1 MICCNNPP
9 GCVISIVLTLRFV
22 DPFMQG
28 SGLSRARPVDAGAS
42 GKDDDI
48 RAPLPG
54 TAGPPWSPRGRDRP
68 ARSQVPAALLHQ
80 SHRRSTQGLPVERD
94 THDV

>member
-1 MICCNNPP
+1 MIFCNNPP

-28 SGLSRARPVDAGAS
+28 QFRGLGPRGCGAT

-48 RAPLPG
+48 RAPPLVS
-54 TAGPPWSPRGRDRP
+54 TAGPPGPRGAETRQP
-68 ARSQVPAALLHQ
+68 GSQVPQRLA
-80 SHRRSTQGLPVERD
+80 PKP
-94 THDV
+94 